1 MQKEQSLPGRK
12 TGPCLQQEI
21 PCGESAEFHPG
32 EKKTSEGKDSAG
44 SLEDPVFSFSS
55 SLEEMPR
62 EEGKRRLV

>member
-12 TGPCLQQEI
+12 RGPCPQQEI

-32 EKKTSEGKDSAG
+32 EKKTSEAKDSAG
-44 SLEDPVFSFSS
+44 SLGDPMLSSSS
-55 SLEEMPR
+55 SLKEMPR